1 MLPALVH
8 VSSDTYQQRQ
18 TDVNSFTS
26 TSSSHPSIMVK
37 GKVFTVSGAASGIGQ
52 ATAIRLAEL
61 GARALAISD
70 INLVGLEATKNTCA
84 FRQTYIEVSC
94 C

>member
-1 MLPALVH
+1 MLPILLA
-8 VSSDTYQQRQ
+8 SDTYQQRQ
-18 TDVNSFTS
+18 TEVNYFAS

-61 GARALAISD
+61 GARAIAISD
-70 INLVGLEATKNTCA
+70 INLVGLEATKDTCE
-84 FRQTYIEVSC
+84 FCQTHVEVSC
-94 C
+94 Y

>member
-1 MLPALVH
+1 VRVA
-8 VSSDTYQQRQ
+8 SDTYQQRQ
-18 TDVNSFTS
+18 ADVNSFAS
-26 TSSSHPSIMVK
+26 ISSSHPSIMVK

-61 GARALAISD
+61 GARAISISD
-70 INLVGLEATKNTCA
+70 INLVGLEATKDTCK
-84 FRQTYIEVSC
+84 FCQTHVKFSC